1 MADPNYDNMTVDDFL
16 RWKVEALKQ
25 FLADRGLKKTGRK
38 AELAALAYGAVYMKK
53 PVLPTA
59 GEEKHHHADQYKELL
74 KCGEKI
80 LPDPMS
86 ELKDGWLGESQGLNC
101 WPPTS
106 IVELSNHLASYDE
119 ANQPAPSQKSR
130 LLSDYKEGKA
140 YSYFDARW
148 LKEVFF
154 HPISDDSAMCFLK
167 ADCAPSV
174 RVRQTPHKP
183 WVCIEKS
190 SGIIHSA
197 YCSCLARLHSTCNHV
212 AAILFKLD
220 YAYQRGWTSKAC
232 TMRPCTWGEATAN
245 EMLEGKRICDMDWR
259 KPSYRDGGYPES
271 ISPPLGQLFQPIR
284 ETAPPHIAG
293 IINALGSTVTNSSVF
308 QYLISKPSPEYPVQE
323 DFNVMGTIEVET
335 SKHNPLSLPKLAG
348 ECRAVES
355 IPKTPDTDPFI
366 SCVSESD
373 SDSDSDSGSGS
384 DPDPD
389 P

>member
-1 MADPNYDNMTVDDFL
+1 MCISVCFLSSLNLALVMADPNYDNMTVDDFL

-59 GEEKHHHADQYKELL
+59 GEEKHHHTDQYKELL

-86 ELKDGWLGESQGLNC
+86 ELKDGWLGESQGLIC

-106 IVELSNHLASYDE
+106 IVELSNHLGRYDE
-119 ANQPAPSQKSR
+119 ANQPATSQKSR

-174 RVRQTPHKP
+174 RVRQNPHKP

-232 TMRPCTWGEATAN
+232 TTRPCTWGEATAN

-259 KPSYRDGGYPES
+259 KPSYRDGGPVPLS
-271 ISPPLGQLFQPIR
+271 RLNSKPPLSFKG
-284 ETAPPHIAG
+284 
-293 IINALGSTVTNSSVF
+293 
-308 QYLISKPSPEYPVQE
+308 
-323 DFNVMGTIEVET
+323 
-335 SKHNPLSLPKLAG
+335 PKKKS
-348 ECRAVES
+348 RS
-355 IPKTPDTDPFI
+355 W
-366 SCVSESD
+366 
-373 SDSDSDSGSGS
+373 
-384 DPDPD
+384 
-389 P
+389 